1 MLFDRIF
8 GAFWFR
14 SRVYA
19 EVEEDTTFTTTAWL
33 LVIVSAFLNQL
44 GSHASG
50 NVTNWLI
57 SAVAG
62 TITAVI
68 GFALAAFIIDR
79 VGRALFGAD
88 VTFDELVRTL
98 GLASVWTAVGVLGVL
113 TSFVEPV
120 SCFLAIIMLAAAI
133 ALVISWFV
141 AAQEALDLRW
151 GRTLATVIL
160 GWFVWLVIVIGT
172 RVVLN
177 MLGLGAGA
185 LGGLIGF

>member
-1 MLFDRIF
+1 MLFDRIS

-62 TITAVI
+62 TITSVI

-98 GLASVWTAVGVLGVL
+98 GLASVWSAVGVLGVL

-185 LGGLIGF
+185 LGGLVGF